1 METERR
7 LSLTP
12 ARLTWRGARRQ
23 HTRMSLTR
31 PAWPARGATTE
42 AAMSTIQTCSVGIW
56 GGVCAGMIWLLTGS
70 MYEVVDPDI
79 DIAVKEYG
87 V

>member
-1 METERR
+1 METERK

-12 ARLTWRGARRQ
+12 ARLTWRGARRY

-31 PAWPARGATTE
+31 PALSARGVTTE
-42 AAMSTIQTCSVGIW
+42 AAMSTIQTCSVRIW
-56 GGVCAGMIWLLTGS
+56 GGVCAEMIWFLTGS
-70 MYEVVDPDI
+70 MYEVAGPDI
-79 DIAVKEYG
+79 DIAIKEYG